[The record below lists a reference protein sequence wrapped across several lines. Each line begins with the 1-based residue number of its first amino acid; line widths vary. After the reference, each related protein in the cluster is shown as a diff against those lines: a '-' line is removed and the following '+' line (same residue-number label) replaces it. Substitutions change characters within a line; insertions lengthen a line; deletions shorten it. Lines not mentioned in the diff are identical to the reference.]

1 MAVAP
6 SAHSVPAS
14 HAVELAKVVK
24 LLGVPPE
31 RLFEGSGLSL
41 AALAQPEARISLAAG
56 EQLVARAIELT
67 GQPGIGIMLGFR
79 MRVPAH
85 GYLGFAAMT
94 APTVRHAIDLAVRY
108 APTRTTAISLRL
120 EEGESDAALFIE
132 ERCDLGKARHTI
144 LFALAVGIWRM
155 GESLTGKQLVGTAE
169 FAFPAPSFAPQVV
182 GSPVAALY
190 DRPANCLRF
199 SRSYLDLR
207 LAMAEPTASQLAQE
221 QCEREL
227 EALDRAGLEARVREA
242 LPRTGGGVRS
252 ADEVATALGISS
264 RTLHRKLKAE
274 GVTFSEIAE
283 ALQHR
288 QASDLLRDERLSIE
302 QVAERVGY
310 SDVSNF
316 NRAFRRWTGLTP
328 AAFRKTGR

>member
-24 LLGVPPE
+24 LLGIPEE
-31 RLFEGSGLSL
+31 RLLEGSGLSL
-41 AALAQPEARISLAAG
+41 SALKLPEARISLTVG
-56 EQLVARAIELT
+56 EQLIARAIELT
-67 GQPGIGIMLGFR
+67 GQPGLGIMLGFR

-108 APTRTTAISLRL
+108 APTRTTALSFRL
-120 EEGESDAALFIE
+120 EERESDAAFFIE
-132 ERCDLGKARHTI
+132 ERCDLGVARHTV
-144 LFALAVGIWRM
+144 LFALAVGFWRM

-169 FAFPAPSFAPQVV
+169 FAFATPSFAPQLV
-182 GSPVAALY
+182 GSPVAAEY
-190 DRPANCLRF
+190 GKPANCLRF

-207 LAMAEPTASQLAQE
+207 LAMAEPAASLLAQE

-227 EALDRAGLEARVREA
+227 EALDRAGLEARVRDV
-242 LPRTGGGVRS
+242 LPRTGGGVRT
-252 ADEVATALGISS
+252 ADEVATALGISP

-274 GVTFSEIAE
+274 GVTFSEIAD
-283 ALQHR
+283 ALQHK
-288 QASDLLRDERLSIE
+288 QACLLLRDERLSIE
-302 QVAERVGY
+302 QVAEHVGY

-328 AAFRKTGR
+328 AAYRKTR

>member
-1 MAVAP
+1 MAVPP

-14 HAVELAKVVK
+14 HAMDLAKVVK
-24 LLGVPPE
+24 LLGISE
-31 RLFEGSGLSL
+31 DRLFDGMGLSRP
-41 AALAQPEARISLAAG
+41 ALQQPDARISLAVG
-56 EQLVARAIELT
+56 ERLVARAIELT
-67 GQPGIGIMLGFR
+67 GQPGLGIMLGFR

-108 APTRTTAISLRL
+108 APTRTTALAFRL
-120 EEGESDAALFIE
+120 EERESDAAFYIE
-132 ERCDLGKARHTI
+132 ERCDLGAARLTV
-144 LFALAVGIWRM
+144 LFALAVGMWRM

-169 FAFPAPSFAPQVV
+169 FAFPEPSFAPQVV
-182 GSPVAALY
+182 GSPVTAQY
-190 DRPANCLRF
+190 GKPANCLRF
-199 SRSYLDLR
+199 QRSYLDLR
-207 LAMAEPTASQLAQE
+207 LVLAEPTASQLAQE

-227 EALDRAGLEARVREA
+227 EALDRAGLEARVREV
-242 LPRTGGGVRS
+242 LPRAGGGVRS

-274 GVTFSEIAE
+274 GVTFSEIADTW
-283 ALQHR
+283 QHR
-288 QASDLLRDERLSIE
+288 QACVLLRDDKLSID